1 MLSSNAKH
9 EGGLCP
15 LESFLRSI
23 SRQTSFDFSKIFS
36 VVLASLNLS
45 QRLECC
51 WSTHWILDFY
61 YLNYGQPAFDDDRVG
76 IIVVSMGLLAN
87 FAMEL

>member
-1 MLSSNAKH
+1 ML
-9 EGGLCP
+9 GLCP
-15 LESFLRSI
+15 LQSFLRSI
-23 SRQTSFDFSKIFS
+23 SRQTSFDFSSDFLC
-36 VVLASLNLS
+36 VVLASSLNLS

-61 YLNYGQPAFDDDRVG
+61 YLNYGQSAIDDDRVG